1 MSTQPNLFIIGS
13 MKSGTTSLH
22 NYLDAHPD
30 IYMSDNKEPGYFVE
44 QMTLSNGVNWYLSLF
59 EGGERY
65 RYVGESSTHY
75 TKLPT
80 YTGVA
85 ERIHAYNPSARLIY
99 IMRDPFER
107 LLSHYWHEVRK
118 VEHGGEHRTLCNAVQ
133 ANPEYLAFSHYAMQ
147 LRPYIELFGK
157 EAVYTLTFE
166 SLKKDTNREVNK
178 IFTWL
183 GLPPHDITDIANEA
197 HNQKPAAIIG
207 VAGLGLLNRLRHSRT
222 WGYVSELV
230 PKSIKQIGNRLAE
243 QQIDENKIDQEIPIL
258 KSKVAHL
265 QQQQTHELELLLGR
279 KFPEWLS
286 TRDA

>member
-1 MSTQPNLFIIGS
+1 

-44 QMTLSNGVNWYLSLF
+44 QMTFNKGINWYLSLF
-59 EGGERY
+59 EGSESY
-65 RYVGESSTHY
+65 RYAGESSTHY

-80 YTGVA
+80 YAAVA
-85 ERIHAYNPSARLIY
+85 ERIHTYNPSARLIY

-118 VEHGGEHRTLCNAVQ
+118 IEHGGEHRTLCNAIQ

-147 LRPYIELFGK
+147 LRPYIELFGN
-157 EAVYTLTFE
+157 EAIYTLTFE
-166 SLKKDTNREVNK
+166 SLKRDTNGEVNK
-178 IFTWL
+178 IFAWL
-183 GLPPHDITDIANEA
+183 GLQPHDITNIANET

-207 VAGLGLLNRLRHSRT
+207 VAGLGLLNRLRHSRA
-222 WGYVSELV
+222 WGYVSNLV

-243 QQIDENKIDQEIPIL
+243 QRVDEDKIKQEIPLL
-258 KSKVAHL
+258 KKKLAHL
-265 QQQQTHELELLLGR
+265 QQQQTHELATLLGR
-279 KFPEWLS
+279 DFPEWPS